1 MSLESLEPAAPN
13 VEDLY
18 MRSSGSRASTMV
30 ARAEAVERVIQEM
43 REHSEEPMSLQAMA
57 ATALLSP
64 YHFNRIFSEVTGVSP
79 NRFLAALRFEAAKR
93 LLLTTER
100 SVTDICFE
108 VGYNSLGTFTSH
120 FTEAVGVSPRA
131 LRRVPKEHIMAGIR
145 ALAEETSGGQVQA
158 GPTLDG
164 WVSSISHIEGPVFVG
179 LFATPVPQGRP
190 VRCTVLRGAGPY
202 CLRDLPD
209 GTYHAFAAAF
219 PWSHD
224 PLAYLLPRSS
234 DVYVGAA
241 RNPIIVTEGT
251 VQGRADLRLRSL
263 LPTDPPML
271 VALPVLIAQHSQ
283 TTGTEAA

>member
-1 MSLESLEPAAPN
+1 MLIETAEPIEAHSEEFPIRN
-13 VEDLY
+13 
-18 MRSSGSRASTMV
+18 SGTRVSTMV
-30 ARAEAVERVIQEM
+30 ARAEAVERVIREM
-43 REHSEEPMSLQAMA
+43 REHPEEPMSLENMA

-131 LRRVPKEHIMAGIR
+131 LRRVQKEHIMAGIR
-145 ALAEETSGGQVQA
+145 ELAEETDAGRVPA
-158 GPTLDG
+158 GPTLEG
-164 WVSSISHIEGPVFVG
+164 WVSPIGRNDGPVFVG
-179 LFATPVPQGRP
+179 IFTTSVPQGRP
-190 VRCTVLRGAGPY
+190 ARCTVLEGAGPY
-202 CLRDLPD
+202 RLGDLSD

-219 PWSHD
+219 PWSRD
-224 PLAYLLPRSS
+224 PLAYLLPRHS
-234 DVYVGAA
+234 DVYVGTA
-241 RNPIIVTEGT
+241 RSPIVVTEGT
-251 VQGRADLRLRSL
+251 VQGRGDIKLRSL

-283 TTGTEAA
+283 GIEAA